1 MGRPVTLCTCQWA
14 DLPFDELCVLAK
26 KMGYDGLEVA
36 CWGNGIDIDRALT
49 DDNYVAWI
57 KENLEKNGLIMKALA
72 CHIIGQC
79 VGDAPDP
86 RLNNFA
92 PAELADQPEAI
103 RNWGIETMKKA
114 PAVAE
119 KFGVKIITGFTGS
132 PIWRYLY
139 SFPQTTEQM
148 VEDGFDEIVRL
159 WSPILDEFKKH
170 GVVFALEVHPG
181 EIAFDYYSTKKLLE
195 KFADRPEFGLNF
207 DPSHLIWQGI
217 KPHLFLQ
224 DFIDRV
230 YHVLWSPILD
240 EFKKHGVVFAL
251 EVHPGEIAFDYY
263 STKKLLEKFADRP
276 EFGLNFDPSHLI
288 WQGIKPHLFLQD
300 FIDRVYHVHMKD
312 AAVTLDGRSG
322 LLGSHIDFGD
332 LRRGW
337 NFRSLGHGD
346 VNFEEII
353 RVLNAGGYDG
363 PLSVEWEDSGM
374 DRIDGATEAAAFVHK
389 VDFKPSAFKFDDAIA
404 N

>member
-49 DDNYVAWI
+49 DDAYVAWI

-92 PAELADQPEAI
+92 PAALADQPEAI

-170 GVVFALEVHPG
+170 GVVFALEVHPS
-181 EIAFDYYSTKKLLE
+181 EIAFDYYSTERLL
-195 KFADRPEFGLNF
+195 KTLNYRPTLGLNF
-207 DPSHLIWQGI
+207 DPSHLLWQGVS
-217 KPHLFLQ
+217 PVLFLRRFREQ
-224 DFIDRV
+224 I
-230 YHVLWSPILD
+230 
-240 EFKKHGVVFAL
+240 
-251 EVHPGEIAFDYY
+251 
-263 STKKLLEKFADRP
+263 
-276 EFGLNFDPSHLI
+276 
-288 WQGIKPHLFLQD
+288 
-300 FIDRVYHVHMKD
+300 YHVHMKD
-312 AAVTLDGRSG
+312 VRINRDGLG
-322 LLGSHIDFGD
+322 GILGSHIEFGD
-332 LRRGW
+332 TRRGW
-337 NFRSLGHGD
+337 NFVSLGHGD
-346 VNFEEII
+346 VDFEGII
-353 RVLNAGGYDG
+353 RELNQMGYHG
-363 PLSVEWEDSGM
+363 PLCVEWEDSGM
-374 DRIDGATEAAAFVHK
+374 ERMHGAKEALEFVRRMNFEPSDVSFDAALK
-389 VDFKPSAFKFDDAIA
+389 VD
-404 N
+404 

>member
-49 DDNYVAWI
+49 DDAYVAWI

-159 WSPILDEFKKH
+159 WTPILDEFKKH
-170 GVVFALEVHPG
+170 GVVFALEV
-181 EIAFDYYSTKKLLE
+181 
-195 KFADRPEFGLNF
+195 N
-207 DPSHLIWQGI
+207 PS
-217 KPHLFLQ
+217 
-224 DFIDRV
+224 
-230 YHVLWSPILD
+230 
-240 EFKKHGVVFAL
+240 
-251 EVHPGEIAFDYY
+251 EIAFDYY

>member
-49 DDNYVAWI
+49 DDAYVAWI

-92 PAELADQPEAI
+92 PAALADQPEAI

-181 EIAFDYYSTKKLLE
+181 EIAFDYYSTKKLLA

-207 DPSHLIWQGI
+207 DPSHLIWQGMDPCACI
-217 KPHLFLQ
+217 REIGKAGALFHFHAK
-224 DFIDRV
+224 DTRIDPYNTPV
-230 YHVLWSPILD
+230 NGVLDTQHYSD
-240 EFKKHGVVFAL
+240 EIH
-251 EVHPGEIAFDYY
+251 
-263 STKKLLEKFADRP
+263 
-276 EFGLNFDPSHLI
+276 
-288 WQGIKPHLFLQD
+288 
-300 FIDRVYHVHMKD
+300 
-312 AAVTLDGRSG
+312 RSW
-322 LLGSHIDFGD
+322 I
-332 LRRGW
+332 
-337 NFRSLGHGD
+337 FRSVGYGNDMRYWKDIVSNLRL
-346 VNFEEII
+346 V
-353 RVLNAGGYDG
+353 GYDYVM
-363 PLSVEWEDSGM
+363 SIEHEDSLMSQNEGLTKAVSFLKEVM
-374 DRIDGATEAAAFVHK
+374 TFEDKMTDMWWA
-389 VDFKPSAFKFDDAIA
+389 
-404 N
+404 

>member
-1 MGRPVTLCTCQWA
+1 MGARPVTLMTAQWA
-14 DLPFDELCVLAK
+14 DIPLDELCALAA
-26 KMGYDGLEVA
+26 KMGYDGLELA
-36 CWGNGIDIDRALT
+36 CWGNSLDVDKAYK
-49 DDNYVAWI
+49 DDSYVAYV
-57 KENLEKNGLIMKALA
+57 KDTLAKHGLICKAIA
-72 CHIIGQC
+72 SHIIGQC

-92 PAELADQPEAI
+92 PAALADKPDEI
-103 RNWGIETMKKA
+103 RRWAIETMKKV

-119 KFGVKIITGFTGS
+119 KLGVKVVTSFTGS
-132 PIWRYLY
+132 PIWKYLY
-139 SFPQTTEQM
+139 SFPQTTPKM

-170 GVVFALEVHPG
+170 GIKYALEVHPG

-195 KFADRPEFGLNF
+195 KFANRPEFGINF
-207 DPSHLIWQGI
+207 DPSHLQWQGI

-224 DFIDRV
+224 DF
-230 YHVLWSPILD
+230 
-240 EFKKHGVVFAL
+240 A
-251 EVHPGEIAFDYY
+251 
-263 STKKLLEKFADRP
+263 
-276 EFGLNFDPSHLI
+276 
-288 WQGIKPHLFLQD
+288 
-300 FIDRVYHVHMKD
+300 DRVYHVHMKD

-353 RVLNAGGYDG
+353 RVLNAIGYDG

-374 DRIDGATEAAAFVHK
+374 DRVDGATEAAAFVRK
-389 VDFKPSAFKFDDAIA
+389 VDFKPSTFSFDDAIA